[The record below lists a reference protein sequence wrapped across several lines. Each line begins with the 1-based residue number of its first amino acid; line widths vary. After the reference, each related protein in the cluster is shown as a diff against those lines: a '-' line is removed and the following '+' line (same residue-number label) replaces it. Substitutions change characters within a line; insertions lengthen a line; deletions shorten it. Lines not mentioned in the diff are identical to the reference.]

1 MKLSEITTERAADV
15 LCELTPLVDGII
27 TDEDLMQSLSAVVN
41 KEQTETMSVG
51 QKMLLVSSKLGKIV
65 PILMKK
71 RRAEMFG
78 ILAVLNEKTPE
89 QIASQNMLVTMMQ
102 VRDLVNDRELIDFFR
117 SCRNTGEGA

>member
-1 MKLSEITTERAADV
+1 MKLSEISTERAADV
-15 LCELTPLVDGII
+15 LCELTPLVDSII
-27 TDEDLMQSLSAVVN
+27 TDEDLMQSLSAVVDR
-41 KEQTETMSVG
+41 EQTETMSVG

-71 RRAEMFG
+71 RHAEMFG

-89 QIASQNMLVTMMQ
+89 QISAQNMLVTMMQ
-102 VRDLVNDRELIDFFR
+102 VRDLVNDRELIDFFK

>member
-1 MKLSEITTERAADV
+1 MKISEISTERAADV
-15 LCELTPLVDGII
+15 LCELTPLVDSII

-41 KEQTETMSVG
+41 REQTEEMSVG
-51 QKMLLVSSKLGKIV
+51 QKLLLVFAKAGKIV

-102 VRDLVNDRELIDFFR
+102 VRDLAIDRELIDFFK

>member
-1 MKLSEITTERAADV
+1 MKLSEISTERAADV
-15 LCELTPLVDGII
+15 LCELTPLVDSII

-41 KEQTETMSVG
+41 REQTEEMSVG
-51 QKMLLVSSKLGKIV
+51 QKLMLVSAKAVKIV

-78 ILAVLNEKTPE
+78 ILAVLNEKTPD
-89 QIASQNMLVTMMQ
+89 QIAAQNIRVTMMQ
-102 VRDLVNDRELIDFFR
+102 VRDLANDRELIDFFK

>member
-1 MKLSEITTERAADV
+1 MKLSEISTERAADV
-15 LCELTPLVDGII
+15 LCELTPLVDSII
-27 TDEDLMQSLSAVVN
+27 TDEDLMQSLSAVVDR
-41 KEQTETMSVG
+41 EQTETMSVG
-51 QKMLLVSSKLGKIV
+51 QKILLVSTKLGKIV

-89 QIASQNMLVTMMQ
+89 QISAQNMLVTMMQ
-102 VRDLVNDRELIDFFR
+102 IRDLVNDRELIDFFR

>member
-27 TDEDLMQSLSAVVN
+27 TDEDLMQSLSAVVDR
-41 KEQTETMSVG
+41 EQTETMSVG

-89 QIASQNMLVTMMQ
+89 QISAQNMLVTMMQ

>member
-1 MKLSEITTERAADV
+1 MKLSEISTERAADV
-15 LCELTPLVDGII
+15 LCELTPLVDSII
-27 TDEDLMQSLSAVVN
+27 TDEDLMQSLSAVVDR
-41 KEQTETMSVG
+41 EQTETMSVG

-89 QIASQNMLVTMMQ
+89 QISTQNMLVTMMQ
-102 VRDLVNDRELIDFFR
+102 IRDLVNDRELIDFFK

>member
-1 MKLSEITTERAADV
+1 MKLSEISTERAADV
-15 LCELTPLVDGII
+15 LCELTPLVDSII
-27 TDEDLMQSLSAVVN
+27 TDEDLMQSLSAVVDR
-41 KEQTETMSVG
+41 EQTETMSVG

-89 QIASQNMLVTMMQ
+89 QISAQNMLVTMMQ
-102 VRDLVNDRELIDFFR
+102 VRDLVNDRELIDFFK

>member
-1 MKLSEITTERAADV
+1 MKLSEISTERAADV
-15 LCELTPLVDGII
+15 LCELTPLVDSII
-27 TDEDLMQSLSAVVN
+27 TDEDLMQSLSAVVDR
-41 KEQTETMSVG
+41 EQTETMSVG

-89 QIASQNMLVTMMQ
+89 QISAQNMLVTMMQ
-102 VRDLVNDRELIDFFR
+102 IRDLVNDRELIDFFR

>member
-1 MKLSEITTERAADV
+1 MKLSEISTERAADV
-15 LCELTPLVDGII
+15 LCELTPLVDSII
-27 TDEDLMQSLSAVVN
+27 TDEDLMQSLSAVVDR
-41 KEQTETMSVG
+41 EQTETMSFG
-51 QKMLLVSSKLGKIV
+51 QKLLLVSSKLGKIV

-89 QIASQNMLVTMMQ
+89 QISAQNMLVTMMQ

-117 SCRNTGEGA
+117 SCRNAGEGA

>member
-1 MKLSEITTERAADV
+1 
-15 LCELTPLVDGII
+15 
-27 TDEDLMQSLSAVVN
+27 LSAVVDR
-41 KEQTETMSVG
+41 EQTETISVG

-89 QIASQNMLVTMMQ
+89 QISAQNILVTMMQ

-117 SCRNTGEGA
+117 SCRSTGEGA

>member
-1 MKLSEITTERAADV
+1 MKLSEISTERAADV
-15 LCELTPLVDGII
+15 LCELTPLVDSII
-27 TDEDLMQSLSAVVN
+27 TDEDLMQSLSAAVSR
-41 KEQTETMSVG
+41 EQTEGMSVG

-89 QIASQNMLVTMMQ
+89 QISAQNMLVTMMQ

>member
-1 MKLSEITTERAADV
+1 MKLSEISTERAADV
-15 LCELTPLVDGII
+15 LCELTPLVDSII
-27 TDEDLMQSLSAVVN
+27 TDEDLMQSLSAVVDR
-41 KEQTETMSVG
+41 EQTETMSFG
-51 QKMLLVSSKLGKIV
+51 QKILLVSSKLGKIV

-89 QIASQNMLVTMMQ
+89 QISAQNMLVTMMQ
-102 VRDLVNDRELIDFFR
+102 IRDLVNDRELIDFFK

>member
-1 MKLSEITTERAADV
+1 MKLSEISTERAADV
-15 LCELTPLVDGII
+15 LCELTQLVDSII
-27 TDEDLMQSLSAVVN
+27 TDEDLMQSLSAVVDR
-41 KEQTETMSVG
+41 EQTETMSVG

>member
-1 MKLSEITTERAADV
+1 
-15 LCELTPLVDGII
+15 
-27 TDEDLMQSLSAVVN
+27 
-41 KEQTETMSVG
+41 MSVG

-78 ILAVLNEKTPE
+78 ILAVLNEKTTE

-102 VRDLVNDRELIDFFR
+102 IRNLVNDRELIDFFK

>member
-1 MKLSEITTERAADV
+1 MKLSEISTERAADV
-15 LCELTPLVDGII
+15 LCELTPLVDSII
-27 TDEDLMQSLSAVVN
+27 TDEDLMKSLSAVVN
-41 KEQTETMSVG
+41 REQTETMSVG
-51 QKMLLVSSKLGKIV
+51 QKLLLVFAKAGKIV

-78 ILAVLNEKTPE
+78 VLAVLNEKTPE

-102 VRDLVNDRELIDFFR
+102 VRDLVNDRELIDFFK

>member
-1 MKLSEITTERAADV
+1 MKLSEISTERAADV
-15 LCELTPLVDGII
+15 LCELTPLIDGII

-41 KEQTETMSVG
+41 REQTETMSVG
-51 QKMLLVSSKLGKIV
+51 QKLLLVLSKLGKIV

-89 QIASQNMLVTMMQ
+89 QISAQNMLVTMMQ

>member
-1 MKLSEITTERAADV
+1 MKLSEISTERAADV
-15 LCELTPLVDGII
+15 LCELTPLVDSII

-41 KEQTETMSVG
+41 REQTETMSVG
-51 QKMLLVSSKLGKIV
+51 QKLLLVLSKLGKIV

-89 QIASQNMLVTMMQ
+89 QISAQNMLVTMMQ

>member
-1 MKLSEITTERAADV
+1 MKLSEISTERAADV

-27 TDEDLMQSLSAVVN
+27 TDEDLMQSLSAVVDR
-41 KEQTETMSVG
+41 EQTETMSFG
-51 QKMLLVSSKLGKIV
+51 QKLLLVSTKLGKIV

-89 QIASQNMLVTMMQ
+89 QISAQNMLVTMMQ
-102 VRDLVNDRELIDFFR
+102 VRDLVNDREMIDFFR

>member
-1 MKLSEITTERAADV
+1 MKISEISTERAADV
-15 LCELTPLVDGII
+15 LCELTPLVDSII
-27 TDEDLMQSLSAVVN
+27 TDEDLMQSLSAVVSR
-41 KEQTETMSVG
+41 EQTETMSVG

-89 QIASQNMLVTMMQ
+89 QISAQNMLVTMMQ
-102 VRDLVNDRELIDFFR
+102 VRDLANDRELIDFFK

>member
-1 MKLSEITTERAADV
+1 MKLSEISTERAADV
-15 LCELTPLVDGII
+15 LCELTPLVDSII

-41 KEQTETMSVG
+41 REQTETMSVG
-51 QKMLLVSSKLGKIV
+51 QKLLLVSAKAGKIV

-102 VRDLVNDRELIDFFR
+102 VRDLANDRELIDFFK

>member
-1 MKLSEITTERAADV
+1 MKLSEISTERAADV
-15 LCELTPLVDGII
+15 LCELTPLVDSII

-78 ILAVLNEKTPE
+78 ILAVLNEKTTE

-102 VRDLVNDRELIDFFR
+102 IRDLVNDRELIDFFK

>member
-1 MKLSEITTERAADV
+1 MKLSEISTERAADV
-15 LCELTPLVDGII
+15 LCELTPLVDSII
-27 TDEDLMQSLSAVVN
+27 TDEDLMQSLSAVVDH
-41 KEQTETMSVG
+41 EQTETMSVG

-89 QIASQNMLVTMMQ
+89 QISAQNMLVTMMQ

>member
-1 MKLSEITTERAADV
+1 MKLSEISTERAADV
-15 LCELTPLVDGII
+15 LCELTPLVDSII

-41 KEQTETMSVG
+41 KEQTESMSVG

-102 VRDLVNDRELIDFFR
+102 VRDLVNDRELIDFFK

>member
-1 MKLSEITTERAADV
+1 MKLSEISTERAADV
-15 LCELTPLVDGII
+15 LCELTPLVESII

-41 KEQTETMSVG
+41 LEQTETMSVG
-51 QKMLLVSSKLGKIV
+51 QQILLVSSKIGKIV

-71 RRAEMFG
+71 RREEMFG

-89 QIASQNMLVTMMQ
+89 QFSAQNILVTMMQ